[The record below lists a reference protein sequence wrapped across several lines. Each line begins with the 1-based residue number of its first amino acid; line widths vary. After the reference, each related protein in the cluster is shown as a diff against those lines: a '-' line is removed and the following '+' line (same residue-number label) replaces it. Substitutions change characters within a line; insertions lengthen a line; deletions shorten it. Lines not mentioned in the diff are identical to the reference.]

1 MVQIVLENFWV
12 INVELKF
19 KETNKTFHKIVEFK
33 GEKYLLDMTSIS
45 PKTYFWGSLPSEI
58 TAKCLKLDK
67 RDTSFDSLAPTM
79 SKSLGIGVGVA
90 IGGACYG
97 IVTNAFKSYDISH
110 NISFKLG
117 LFVLFIVL
125 AYLTFSFIAF
135 VVRRSLHQKI
145 SSKGT
150 KYQIVFKLARSQRQL
165 KLYKLLPILFVAVI
179 GSLVLYMVTDNGT
192 EASILIINYIM
203 LLGFFTVILGM
214 LPLRESYEKQEII
227 FEKIEKL

>member
-1 MVQIVLENFWV
+1 M
-12 INVELKF
+12 ELKF

-67 RDTSFDSLAPTM
+67 RDTSFESLAPTM
-79 SKSLGIGVGVA
+79 NKSLGIGIGVA

-125 AYLTFSFIAF
+125 AYLTFRFIAF
-135 VVRRSLHQKI
+135 VVRRSLHQKL

-150 KYQIVFKLARSQRQL
+150 KYQIIFKLARSQRQL

-179 GSLVLYMVTDNGT
+179 GSLVFYMVTDNGT
-192 EASILIINYIM
+192 EASILIINYTM

-227 FEKIEKL
+227 FDRVEKL

>member
-1 MVQIVLENFWV
+1 MKV
-12 INVELKF
+12 KF
-19 KETNKTFHKIVEFK
+19 KETNKVFFKIVEVE
-33 GEKYLLDMTSIS
+33 GEKYILDLTTVS
-45 PKTYFWGSLPSEI
+45 PKAYFWGSLPNEI
-58 TAKCLKLDK
+58 TAECLKLDK
-67 RDTSFDSLAPTM
+67 RDTSFESLAPTM
-79 SKSLGIGVGVA
+79 SKSIGIGIGVA

-125 AYLTFSFIAF
+125 AYLTFRFIAF
-135 VVRRSLHQKI
+135 VVRRSLHQKL

-179 GSLVLYMVTDNGT
+179 GCLGFYIFTDNGT
-192 EASILIINYIM
+192 EASILIINSI
-203 LLGFFTVILGM
+203 LFLGFFTVILGM

>member
-1 MVQIVLENFWV
+1 M
-12 INVELKF
+12 ELKF
-19 KETNKTFHKIVEFK
+19 KETNKTFHKIVELK

-67 RDTSFDSLAPTM
+67 RDTSFESLAPTM
-79 SKSLGIGVGVA
+79 SKSIGIGIGV
-90 IGGACYG
+90 ACYG

-117 LFVLFIVL
+117 LFFLSIVL
-125 AYLTFSFIAF
+125 AYLTFRFIAF
-135 VVRRSLHQKI
+135 VVRHNLQQKL
-145 SSKGT
+145 SSKET
-150 KYQIVFKLARSQRQL
+150 KYQIVFKLASSQRQL

-179 GSLVLYMVTDNGT
+179 GCLGFYIFTDNGT
-192 EASILIINYIM
+192 EASILIINSI
-203 LLGFFTVILGM
+203 LFLGFFTVILGM
-214 LPLRESYEKQEII
+214 LPLRESYEKQELI

>member
-1 MVQIVLENFWV
+1 MV
-12 INVELKF
+12 NVELKF

-67 RDTSFDSLAPTM
+67 RDTRFESLAPTM
-79 SKSLGIGVGVA
+79 NKSLGIGIGVA

-125 AYLTFSFIAF
+125 AYLTFRFIAF
-135 VVRRSLHQKI
+135 VVCRSLHQKI

-179 GSLVLYMVTDNGT
+179 GSLVFYMVTDNGT
-192 EASILIINYIM
+192 EASILIINYII

-227 FEKIEKL
+227 FEKIKNS

>member
-1 MVQIVLENFWV
+1 M
-12 INVELKF
+12 NVELKF

-67 RDTSFDSLAPTM
+67 RDTSFESLAPTM
-79 SKSLGIGVGVA
+79 SKSIGIGIGAA

-110 NISFKLG
+110 NIPFKLG
-117 LFVLFIVL
+117 LFALFIIL
-125 AYLTFSFIAF
+125 AYLTFRFIAF
-135 VVRRSLHQKI
+135 VVRRSLNQKL

-179 GSLVLYMVTDNGT
+179 GSLGFYIFTDNGT
-192 EASILIINYIM
+192 EASILIINYII

>member
-1 MVQIVLENFWV
+1 M
-12 INVELKF
+12 ELKF

-33 GEKYLLDMTSIS
+33 AEKYLLDMTSIS

-67 RDTSFDSLAPTM
+67 RDTSFERLAPTM
-79 SKSLGIGVGVA
+79 SKSLGIGIGVA

-117 LFVLFIVL
+117 FFLLSIFL
-125 AYLTFSFIAF
+125 AYLTFWFIAF
-135 VVRRSLHQKI
+135 VVRRSLHQKL

-150 KYQIVFKLARSQRQL
+150 NYQIVFKLARSQRQL
-165 KLYKLLPILFVAVI
+165 KLYKLLSILFVVVVGCLGFYI
-179 GSLVLYMVTDNGT
+179 FTDNGT

-227 FEKIEKL
+227 FDRVEKL

>member
-1 MVQIVLENFWV
+1 M
-12 INVELKF
+12 ELKF

-67 RDTSFDSLAPTM
+67 RDTSFESLAPTI
-79 SKSLGIGVGVA
+79 SKSLGIGIGVA

-97 IVTNAFKSYDISH
+97 IVTNAFKGYDISH

-117 LFVLFIVL
+117 LFFLSIVL
-125 AYLTFSFIAF
+125 AYLTFRFIAF
-135 VVRRSLHQKI
+135 VVRRSLHQKL

-150 KYQIVFKLARSQRQL
+150 KYQIIFKLARSQRQL
-165 KLYKLLPILFVAVI
+165 KLYKLLPILFVAVMGCLGFYI
-179 GSLVLYMVTDNGT
+179 FTDNGT

>member
-1 MVQIVLENFWV
+1 M
-12 INVELKF
+12 NVELKF

-45 PKTYFWGSLPSEI
+45 PKTYFWGYLPSEI

-67 RDTSFDSLAPTM
+67 RDTRFESVAPTM
-79 SKSLGIGVGVA
+79 SKSIGIGIGVA

-125 AYLTFSFIAF
+125 AYLTFRFIAF
-135 VVRRSLHQKI
+135 VVRRSLHQKL

-150 KYQIVFKLARSQRQL
+150 KYQIIFKLARSQRQL
-165 KLYKLLPILFVAVI
+165 KLYKLLSILFVAVI
-179 GSLVLYMVTDNGT
+179 GSLVFYMVTDNGT
-192 EASILIINYIM
+192 EASILVINYIM

-227 FEKIEKL
+227 FDRVEKL

>member
-1 MVQIVLENFWV
+1 M
-12 INVELKF
+12 ELKF

-45 PKTYFWGSLPSEI
+45 PKTYFWGALPSEI

-67 RDTSFDSLAPTM
+67 RDTSFESLAPTM
-79 SKSLGIGVGVA
+79 SKSLGIGIGVA

-125 AYLTFSFIAF
+125 AYLTFRFIAF
-135 VVRRSLHQKI
+135 VVRRSLHQKL

-179 GSLVLYMVTDNGT
+179 GSLVFYMVTDNGT
-192 EASILIINYIM
+192 EASILVINYIM

-227 FEKIEKL
+227 FDRVEKL

>member
-1 MVQIVLENFWV
+1 M
-12 INVELKF
+12 ELKF

-67 RDTSFDSLAPTM
+67 RDTSFESLAPTI
-79 SKSLGIGVGVA
+79 SKSLGIGIGVA

-125 AYLTFSFIAF
+125 AYLTFRFIAF
-135 VVRRSLHQKI
+135 VVRRSLHQKL

-179 GSLVLYMVTDNGT
+179 GSLVFYMVTDNGT

-227 FEKIEKL
+227 FDRVEKL

>member
-1 MVQIVLENFWV
+1 M
-12 INVELKF
+12 ELKF

-67 RDTSFDSLAPTM
+67 RDTSFESLAPTM
-79 SKSLGIGVGVA
+79 SKSLGIGIGVA

-117 LFVLFIVL
+117 LFVLSIVL
-125 AYLTFSFIAF
+125 AYLTFRFIAF
-135 VVRRSLHQKI
+135 VVRRSLHQKL

-150 KYQIVFKLARSQRQL
+150 KYQIIFKLARSQRQL

-179 GSLVLYMVTDNGT
+179 GSLVFYMVTDNGT

-227 FEKIEKL
+227 FDRVEKL

>member
-1 MVQIVLENFWV
+1 M
-12 INVELKF
+12 ELKF

-45 PKTYFWGSLPSEI
+45 PKTYFWGALPSEI

-67 RDTSFDSLAPTM
+67 RDTSFESLAPTM
-79 SKSLGIGVGVA
+79 SKSLGIGIGVA

-125 AYLTFSFIAF
+125 AYLTFRFIAF
-135 VVRRSLHQKI
+135 VVRRSLHQKL

-150 KYQIVFKLARSQRQL
+150 KYQIIFKLARSQRQL

-179 GSLVLYMVTDNGT
+179 GSLVFYMVTDNGT

-227 FEKIEKL
+227 FDRVEKL

>member
-1 MVQIVLENFWV
+1 M
-12 INVELKF
+12 NVELKF

-45 PKTYFWGSLPSEI
+45 PKTYFWGALPSEI

-67 RDTSFDSLAPTM
+67 RDTSFESLAPTM
-79 SKSLGIGVGVA
+79 SKSLGIGIGVA

-125 AYLTFSFIAF
+125 AYLTFRFIAF
-135 VVRRSLHQKI
+135 VVRRSLHQKL

-150 KYQIVFKLARSQRQL
+150 KYQIIFKLARSQRQL

-179 GSLVLYMVTDNGT
+179 GSLVFYMVTDNGT

-227 FEKIEKL
+227 FDRVEKL

>member
-1 MVQIVLENFWV
+1 M
-12 INVELKF
+12 ELKF

-67 RDTSFDSLAPTM
+67 RDTSFESLAPTI
-79 SKSLGIGVGVA
+79 SKSLGIGIGVA
-90 IGGACYG
+90 IGGACYR
-97 IVTNAFKSYDISH
+97 IVTNVFKSYDISH

-117 LFVLFIVL
+117 LFFLFIVL
-125 AYLTFSFIAF
+125 AYLTFRFIAF
-135 VVRRSLHQKI
+135 VVRRSLHQKL

-150 KYQIVFKLARSQRQL
+150 KYQIIFKLARSQRQL

-179 GSLVLYMVTDNGT
+179 GSLVFYMVTDNGT
-192 EASILIINYIM
+192 EASILIINYTM

-227 FEKIEKL
+227 FDRVERL

>member
-1 MVQIVLENFWV
+1 M
-12 INVELKF
+12 ELKF

-67 RDTSFDSLAPTM
+67 RDTSFESLAPTI
-79 SKSLGIGVGVA
+79 SKSLGIGIGVA

-125 AYLTFSFIAF
+125 AYLTFRFIAF
-135 VVRRSLHQKI
+135 VVRRSLHQKL

-150 KYQIVFKLARSQRQL
+150 KYQIIFKLARSQRQL

-179 GSLVLYMVTDNGT
+179 GSLVFYMVTDNGT
-192 EASILIINYIM
+192 EASILIINYTM
-203 LLGFFTVILGM
+203 LLG
-214 LPLRESYEKQEII
+214 YEKQEII
-227 FEKIEKL
+227 FDRVERL

>member
-1 MVQIVLENFWV
+1 M
-12 INVELKF
+12 NVELKF

-67 RDTSFDSLAPTM
+67 RDTRFESVAPTM
-79 SKSLGIGVGVA
+79 SKSIGIGIGVA

-117 LFVLFIVL
+117 LFVLFIAL
-125 AYLTFSFIAF
+125 AYLTFKFIAF
-135 VVRRSLHQKI
+135 VVRHNLQQKL
-145 SSKGT
+145 SSKET
-150 KYQIVFKLARSQRQL
+150 KYQIVFKLARPQRQL
-165 KLYKLLPILFVAVI
+165 KLYKLLPILFVMVI
-179 GSLVLYMVTDNGT
+179 GCLGFYIFTDNGT
-192 EASILIINYIM
+192 EASILIINSI
-203 LLGFFTVILGM
+203 LFLGFFTVILGM

-227 FEKIEKL
+227 FDRIEKL

>member
-1 MVQIVLENFWV
+1 M
-12 INVELKF
+12 ELKF

-67 RDTSFDSLAPTM
+67 RDTSFESLAPTI
-79 SKSLGIGVGVA
+79 SKSLGIGIGVA

-125 AYLTFSFIAF
+125 AYLTFRFIAF
-135 VVRRSLHQKI
+135 VVRRSLHQKL

-150 KYQIVFKLARSQRQL
+150 KYQIIFKLARSQRQL

-179 GSLVLYMVTDNGT
+179 GSLVFYMVTDNGT
-192 EASILIINYIM
+192 EASILIINYTM

-227 FEKIEKL
+227 FDRVEKL

>member
-1 MVQIVLENFWV
+1 M
-12 INVELKF
+12 ELKF

-67 RDTSFDSLAPTM
+67 RDTSFESLAPTM
-79 SKSLGIGVGVA
+79 SKSIGIGIGV
-90 IGGACYG
+90 ACYG

-117 LFVLFIVL
+117 LFFLSIVL
-125 AYLTFSFIAF
+125 AYLTFRFIAF
-135 VVRRSLHQKI
+135 VVRHNLQQKL
-145 SSKGT
+145 SSKET
-150 KYQIVFKLARSQRQL
+150 KYQIVFKLASSQRQL

-179 GSLVLYMVTDNGT
+179 GCLGFYIFTDNGT
-192 EASILIINYIM
+192 EASILIINSI
-203 LLGFFTVILGM
+203 LFLGFFTVILGM

>member
-1 MVQIVLENFWV
+1 M
-12 INVELKF
+12 NVELKF

-45 PKTYFWGSLPSEI
+45 PKTYFWGALPSEI

-67 RDTSFDSLAPTM
+67 RDTSFESLAPTM
-79 SKSLGIGVGVA
+79 SKSLGIGIGVA

-125 AYLTFSFIAF
+125 AYLTFRFIAF
-135 VVRRSLHQKI
+135 VVRRSLHQKF

-150 KYQIVFKLARSQRQL
+150 KYQIVFKLATSQRQL

-179 GSLVLYMVTDNGT
+179 GCLGFYIFTDNGT
-192 EASILIINYIM
+192 EASILIINSI
-203 LLGFFTVILGM
+203 LFLGFFTVILGM

-227 FEKIEKL
+227 FDRVEKL

>member
-1 MVQIVLENFWV
+1 M
-12 INVELKF
+12 ELKF

-45 PKTYFWGSLPSEI
+45 PKTYFWGALPSEI

-67 RDTSFDSLAPTM
+67 RDTSFGSLAPTM
-79 SKSLGIGVGVA
+79 SKSLGIGIGVA

-125 AYLTFSFIAF
+125 AYLTFRFIAF
-135 VVRRSLHQKI
+135 VVRRSLHQKL

-150 KYQIVFKLARSQRQL
+150 KYQIIFKLARSQRQL

-179 GSLVLYMVTDNGT
+179 GSLVFYMVTDNGT

-227 FEKIEKL
+227 FDRVEKL

>member
-1 MVQIVLENFWV
+1 M
-12 INVELKF
+12 ELKF

-45 PKTYFWGSLPSEI
+45 PKTYFWGALPSEI

-67 RDTSFDSLAPTM
+67 RDTSFESLAPTM
-79 SKSLGIGVGVA
+79 SKSLGIGIGVA

-125 AYLTFSFIAF
+125 AYLTFRFIAF
-135 VVRRSLHQKI
+135 VVRRSLHQKL

-150 KYQIVFKLARSQRQL
+150 KYQIIFKLARSQRQL
-165 KLYKLLPILFVAVI
+165 KLYKLLSILFVAVI
-179 GSLVLYMVTDNGT
+179 GSLVFYMVTDNGT
-192 EASILIINYIM
+192 EASILVINYIM

-227 FEKIEKL
+227 FDRVEKL

>member
-1 MVQIVLENFWV
+1 M
-12 INVELKF
+12 NVELKF

-45 PKTYFWGSLPSEI
+45 PKTYFWGALPSEI

-67 RDTSFDSLAPTM
+67 RDTSFESLAPTM
-79 SKSLGIGVGVA
+79 SKSLGIGIGVA

-125 AYLTFSFIAF
+125 AYLTFRFIAF
-135 VVRRSLHQKI
+135 VVRRSLHQKL

-179 GSLVLYMVTDNGT
+179 GSLVFYMVTDNGT
-192 EASILIINYIM
+192 EASILVINYIM

-227 FEKIEKL
+227 FDRVEKL

>member
-1 MVQIVLENFWV
+1 M
-12 INVELKF
+12 ELKF

-67 RDTSFDSLAPTM
+67 RDTSFESLAPTI
-79 SKSLGIGVGVA
+79 SKSLGIGIGVA

-125 AYLTFSFIAF
+125 AYLTFRFIAF
-135 VVRRSLHQKI
+135 VVRRSLHQKL

-150 KYQIVFKLARSQRQL
+150 KYQIIFKLARSQRQL

-179 GSLVLYMVTDNGT
+179 GSLVFYMVTDNGT

-227 FEKIEKL
+227 FDRVERL

>member
-1 MVQIVLENFWV
+1 M
-12 INVELKF
+12 ELKF

-67 RDTSFDSLAPTM
+67 RDTSFESLAPTI
-79 SKSLGIGVGVA
+79 SKSLGIGIGVA

-125 AYLTFSFIAF
+125 AYLTFRFIAF
-135 VVRRSLHQKI
+135 VVRRSLHQKL

-150 KYQIVFKLARSQRQL
+150 KYQIVFKLATSQRQL

-179 GSLVLYMVTDNGT
+179 GSLVFYMVTDNGT

-227 FEKIEKL
+227 FDRVEKL

>member
-1 MVQIVLENFWV
+1 M
-12 INVELKF
+12 ELKF

-67 RDTSFDSLAPTM
+67 RDTSFESLAPTI
-79 SKSLGIGVGVA
+79 SKSLGIGIGVA

-125 AYLTFSFIAF
+125 AYLTFRFIAF
-135 VVRRSLHQKI
+135 VVRRSLHQKL

-150 KYQIVFKLARSQRQL
+150 KYQIIFKLARSQRQL

-179 GSLVLYMVTDNGT
+179 GSLVFYMVTDNGT
-192 EASILIINYIM
+192 EASILIINYTM

-227 FEKIEKL
+227 FDRVERL